1 MAVKSDIT
9 RKVGESIGGVAL
21 RYDHV
26 DERNSEGIT
35 TSYHDAG
42 AEDREG
48 ISNIAKGDE
57 GAPAVWSGSNGMTR
71 KSSRVIA
78 VGAGKAVRVTK
89 YGYPRWGG
97 IDRDRGTMD
106 TSLGSRSVPWLLF
119 DLSGAPLVKGEEEVS
134 GNAMVLGAQRD
145 DIGFYRGTI
154 IVKETLTTFK
164 FNTRETGAGLSGKSS
179 WNLYKTQIDKFN
191 SAPVSFKVGEVDI
204 DFDANTLRFD
214 GVSINARKENFNTVF
229 YNTYSYTY
237 SPSLWQDQYIPPYE
251 HDTGGTGRVL
261 SEGEKKLE
269 AEYAAE
275 PKSVKDRT
283 EYKALV
289 DFRVPPGF

>member
-9 RKVGESIGGVAL
+9 RKAGESIGGVAL

-35 TSYHDAG
+35 TSYHDSG

-119 DLSGAPLVKGEEEVS
+119 DPEGSPVFSG
-134 GNAMVLGAQRD
+134 GAVMGADRD
-145 DIGFYRGTI
+145 DIGSYRGTI
-154 IVKETLTTFK
+154 LIKETLTTFK
-164 FNTRETGAGLSGKSS
+164 FNTRETGANSPWGLYNG
-179 WNLYKTQIDKFN
+179 QIDRLNRDRVAFN
-191 SAPVSFKVGEVDI
+191 VGEVVI
-204 DFDANTLRFD
+204 NCSPLSLRFD
-214 GVSINARKENFNTVF
+214 GVAMSARKENFNTVF
-229 YNTYSYTY
+229 YNTYFYTH
-237 SPSLWQDQYIPPYE
+237 SPLRWGEQYIPPYAA
-251 HDTGGTGRVL
+251 GG
-261 SEGEKKLE
+261 EEPD
-269 AEYAAE
+269 AYAAD
-275 PKSVKDRT
+275 PKSVKGRR
-283 EYKALV
+283 EYKAL
-289 DFRVPPGF
+289 DTFRVPPGF